1 MDLSAIC
8 KALQLKGEL
17 VDFEVLK
24 GGNINTTYKVNCV
37 DGDKRYEY
45 LLQNIN
51 KFVFKEPFKVMANI
65 VNVTDYIEKHKDK
78 YSLYN
83 LVFNK
88 TVDGIPFVVDENGNF
103 WRSTL
108 YINCTTFD
116 STDNLFVI
124 EEAGNAF
131 GEFIYT
137 LRNFDTAIL
146 HETIPNFHNTK
157 KRIEDLEKTIA
168 ISTKSKKIETKKE
181 IDYILSHKKLAS
193 TLVDLIEKGK
203 LPLRVTHNDTRSNN
217 VVFHKETLKALAVID
232 LDTIMPGITAYD
244 FADSARS
251 ICSSTADDEE
261 DISKVYFNL
270 EKFEAFA
277 RGYLKKM
284 SLILEP
290 KEIETLGL
298 SVFIITL
305 ELASRFL
312 EDHLKGNVYFKVKH
326 ETHNLVRA
334 RCQLALANDV
344 LNKMDEINKII
355 HKYVK

>member
-37 DGDKRYEY
+37 DGQIKYEY

-51 KFVFKEPFKVMANI
+51 KFVFKEPYKVMSNI
-65 VNVTDYIEKHKDK
+65 VNVTDYIERHKSN

-83 LVFNK
+83 LVFSK
-88 TVDGIPFVVDENGNF
+88 TQDGVPFVVDEQGNF

-116 STDNLFVI
+116 STDNLFLI
-124 EEAGNAF
+124 EQAGFAF

-137 LRNFDTAIL
+137 LRNFDASIL
-146 HETIPNFHNTK
+146 YETIPNFHNTK
-157 KRIEDLEKTIA
+157 KRIEDLEKTVA
-168 ISTKSKKIETKKE
+168 ISTKVRKEETKRE
-181 IDYILSHKKLAS
+181 VDYILAHKKTAS
-193 TLVDLIEKGK
+193 TLVELIDKGE

-217 VVFHKETLKALAVID
+217 VVFDKDTLKALAVID
-232 LDTIMPGITAYD
+232 LDTIMPGVTAYD

-251 ICSSTADDEE
+251 ICCSTADDEE
-261 DISKVYFNL
+261 DVSKVYFNL
-270 EKFEAFA
+270 EKFEAFT
-277 RGYLKKM
+277 RGYLNKM
-284 SLILEP
+284 SLILTK

-305 ELASRFL
+305 ELGTRFL
-312 EDHLKGNVYFKVKH
+312 EDYLKGNVYFKVKN
-326 ETHNLVRA
+326 EMHNLVRA
-334 RCQLALANDV
+334 RCQLKLASDV
-344 LNKMDEINKII
+344 LDKMEQINEIIK
-355 HKYVK
+355 KYI

>member
-37 DGDKRYEY
+37 DGQIKYEY

-51 KFVFKEPFKVMANI
+51 KFVFKEPYKVMSNI
-65 VNVTDYIEKHKDK
+65 VNVTDYIERHKSN

-83 LVFNK
+83 LVFSK
-88 TVDGIPFVVDENGNF
+88 TQDGVPFVVDEHGNF

-116 STDNLFVI
+116 STDNLFLI
-124 EEAGNAF
+124 EQAGFAF

-137 LRNFDTAIL
+137 LRNFDASIL
-146 HETIPNFHNTK
+146 YETIPNFHNTK
-157 KRIEDLEKTIA
+157 KRIEDLEKTVA
-168 ISTKSKKIETKKE
+168 ISTKVRKEETKRE
-181 IDYILSHKKLAS
+181 VEYILAHKKTAS
-193 TLVDLIEKGK
+193 TLVELIEKGK

-217 VVFHKETLKALAVID
+217 VVFDKDTLKALAVID
-232 LDTIMPGITAYD
+232 LDTIMPGVTAYD
-244 FADSARS
+244 FADGARS
-251 ICSSTADDEE
+251 ICCSTADDEE
-261 DISKVYFNL
+261 DVSKVYFNL
-270 EKFEAFA
+270 EKFEAFT
-277 RGYLKKM
+277 RGYLNKM
-284 SLILEP
+284 SLILTK

-305 ELASRFL
+305 ELGTRFL
-312 EDHLKGNVYFKVKH
+312 EDYLQGNVYFKVKN
-326 ETHNLVRA
+326 EMHNLVRA
-334 RCQLALANDV
+334 RCQLKLASDV
-344 LNKMDEINKII
+344 LEKMEQINEIIK
-355 HKYVK
+355 KYI

>member
-37 DGDKRYEY
+37 DGQKKYEY

-51 KFVFKEPFKVMANI
+51 KFVFKEPYKVMSNI
-65 VNVTDYIEKHKDK
+65 VNVTDYIERHKSN

-83 LVFNK
+83 LVFSK
-88 TVDGIPFVVDENGNF
+88 TQDGVPFVVDEHGNF

-116 STDNLFVI
+116 STDNLFLI
-124 EEAGNAF
+124 EQAGFAF

-137 LRNFDTAIL
+137 LRNFDASIL
-146 HETIPNFHNTK
+146 YETIPNFHNTK
-157 KRIEDLEKTIA
+157 KRIEDLEKTVA
-168 ISTKSKKIETKKE
+168 ISTKVRKEETKRE
-181 IDYILSHKKLAS
+181 VEYILAHKKTAS
-193 TLVDLIEKGK
+193 TLVELIEKGK

-217 VVFHKETLKALAVID
+217 VVFDKDTLKALAVID
-232 LDTIMPGITAYD
+232 LDTIMPGVTAYD
-244 FADSARS
+244 FADGARS

-261 DISKVYFNL
+261 DVSKVYFNL
-270 EKFEAFA
+270 EKFEAFT
-277 RGYLKKM
+277 RGYLNKM
-284 SLILEP
+284 SLILTN

-305 ELASRFL
+305 ELGTRFL
-312 EDHLKGNVYFKVKH
+312 EDYLQGNVYFKVKN
-326 ETHNLVRA
+326 EMHNLVRA
-334 RCQLALANDV
+334 RCQLKLASDV
-344 LNKMDEINKII
+344 LEKMEQINEIIK
-355 HKYVK
+355 KYI

>member
-37 DGDKRYEY
+37 DGQIKYEY

-51 KFVFKEPFKVMANI
+51 KFVFKEPYKVMSNI
-65 VNVTDYIEKHKDK
+65 VNVTDYIERHKSN

-83 LVFNK
+83 LVFSK
-88 TVDGIPFVVDENGNF
+88 TQDGVPFVVDEHGNF

-116 STDNLFVI
+116 STDNLFLI
-124 EEAGNAF
+124 EQAGFAF

-137 LRNFDTAIL
+137 LRNFDASIL
-146 HETIPNFHNTK
+146 YETIPNFHNTK
-157 KRIEDLEKTIA
+157 KRIEDLEKTVA
-168 ISTKSKKIETKKE
+168 ISTKVRKEETKRE
-181 IDYILSHKKLAS
+181 VEYILAHKKTAS
-193 TLVDLIEKGK
+193 TLVELIEKGK

-217 VVFHKETLKALAVID
+217 VVFDKDTLKALAVID
-232 LDTIMPGITAYD
+232 LDTIMPGVTAYD
-244 FADSARS
+244 FADGARS
-251 ICSSTADDEE
+251 ICCSTADDEE
-261 DISKVYFNL
+261 DVSKVYFNL
-270 EKFEAFA
+270 EKFEAFT
-277 RGYLKKM
+277 RGYLNKM
-284 SLILEP
+284 SLILTK

-305 ELASRFL
+305 ELGTRFL
-312 EDHLKGNVYFKVKH
+312 EDYLQGNVYFKVKN
-326 ETHNLVRA
+326 EMHNLVRA
-334 RCQLALANDV
+334 RCQLKLASDV
-344 LNKMDEINKII
+344 LDKMEQINEIIK
-355 HKYVK
+355 KYI